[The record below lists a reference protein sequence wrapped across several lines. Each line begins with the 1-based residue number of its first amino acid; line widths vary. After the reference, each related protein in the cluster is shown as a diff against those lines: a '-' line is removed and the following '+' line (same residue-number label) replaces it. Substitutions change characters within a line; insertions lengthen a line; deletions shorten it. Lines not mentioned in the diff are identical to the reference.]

1 MLRPEPNK
9 RTFFATE
16 LELLKQ
22 HVPESIRKNLPDLI
36 ISEFWGDGLD
46 GQGKCA
52 DYVDAAIFY
61 LSNKAAGGDVYD
73 FKVVKE
79 TVENA
84 IQLKKNLDDL
94 LDLMDGSCAGI
105 IEMYTL
111 YAMADE
117 RKYGFGNGLDITIQ
131 ITEMHEQLP
140 HLRDFVERWIEEK
153 SPKRG
158 RRPRIALNRFVAHVI
173 HFYENL
179 NGAPA
184 KIYQSKGSNNSFIK
198 GDGAE
203 FLLLSVKMLN
213 RWAQEVWGYKS
224 QYSEDHVYSAYKAMR
239 KK

>member
-9 RTFFATE
+9 KTFFATE

-22 HVPESIRKNLPDLI
+22 HVPVSMRENLPDLI

-46 GQGKCA
+46 GKGECA
-52 DYVDAAIFY
+52 RYVDGALFY

-73 FKVVKE
+73 FKAVKE
-79 TVENA
+79 TVKSA

-105 IEMYTL
+105 MKLYSP
-111 YAMADE
+111 YAMAEE
-117 RKYGFGNGLDITIQ
+117 RKNNTGDGLDVARRITGM
-131 ITEMHEQLP
+131 EKQLP
-140 HLRDFVERWIEEK
+140 HLRDFIEKWIKEK

-158 RRPRIALNRFVAHVI
+158 RRPRIALNHFVNHVI

-184 KIYQSKGSNNSFIK
+184 KIYQSKGSDNSFIK
-198 GDGAE
+198 GDGAK

-213 RWAQEVWGYKS
+213 RWAKEVWGYKS
-224 QYSEDHVYSAYKAMR
+224 QYSEDHVYSAYKAKR